1 MSFSQEVKD
10 FISGYQTVT
19 ESAQKS
25 RALDQQAKEAESTRK
40 LNERRVAVE
49 EGKLKVDQQRASAY
63 ADATRKAVSSGTSGT
78 SSAIAVPDYL
88 EEDGTSM
95 ATGGVVRA
103 LHAVG
108 GTAVPAAPATS
119 AIPTEEEQ
127 TAEDNW
133 KAAQARRKGE
143 RSYIDDKG
151 QRQSLYAMN
160 GKARNTYGD
169 EVKPMSDMEANQSV
183 GPGANQIFG
192 SATKAISQAFKSF
205 SKDTRSKG
213 AIGATESDIDYS
225 TGKGAATPEEIK
237 AIDAKIDPEG
247 KMNASDRAAARYAFV
262 YDHFNQAGEPEKAE
276 SLAKRIVLFD
286 KMNSEARGKIAAN
299 LINTGNPA
307 EGARILADAYN
318 ENIHD
323 GQRIEVTPVQGGNVR
338 FEITKDGKTIQRGNV
353 TPEQLAAM
361 AAGTATGAEFTRRT
375 AAIAASAGGGDTGG
389 GEPAPAPAPAPSEAP
404 ATPEAA
410 IPAEAPATPEAAIPT
425 EEPAASGENPPPLE
439 YAKELER
446 YQRAAARLI
455 YWQSQEGP
463 EAEQGKFRSRTDM
476 KMMRDRAIAAYQ
488 AGMSKNSNPASAIN
502 SVDNQLNGLRDLENE
517 DLKAMVDQL
526 EANPPTTGAA
536 TSEAVPTEG
545 KEVFTPAN
553 QAELDPAQAGYGFW
567 NVAGTSVFGPP
578 ADQLK
583 LSLTSDQIAK
593 SRAAIK
599 AGMPVADI
607 VKMLLKAG
615 VNPTGL

>member
-10 FISGYQTVT
+10 FLGGYQTVT
-19 ESAQKS
+19 EAAQKS

-49 EGKLKVDQQRASAY
+49 EGKLAVDRKRASTY
-63 ADATRKAVSSGTSGT
+63 AETTRKEVASETSNT
-78 SSAIAVPDYL
+78 SPAIDVPDYL
-88 EEDGTSM
+88 ETEM

-108 GTAVPAAPATS
+108 GTAVPAAPAATS

-183 GPGANQIFG
+183 GPGANQILG

-247 KMNASDRAAARYAFV
+247 KMDASDRAAARYAFV

-361 AAGTATGAEFTRRT
+361 AHGTSTGAEFTRRT

-389 GEPAPAPAPAPSEAP
+389 GEPAPAPSEAP

-410 IPAEAPATPEAAIPT
+410 IPAETPAPSEAAATPEAAIPA
-425 EEPAASGENPPPLE
+425 EEPPSGKSPPPLE
-439 YAKELER
+439 YAKELDR

-463 EAEQGKFRSRTDM
+463 EAEQGIAQARADM
-476 KMMRDRAIAAYQ
+476 KAMRDRAIAAYQ
-488 AGMSKNSNPASAIN
+488 VGMSKNSNPASAIN
-502 SVDNQLNGLRDLENE
+502 SVDTQLKGLRDLEND
-517 DLKAMVDQL
+517 DLKSMVDQFS
-526 EANPPTTGAA
+526 ANPPTTGTV
-536 TSEAVPTEG
+536 TSEAIPTEG
-545 KEVFTPAN
+545 NEVFTPAN

-593 SRAAIK
+593 ARAAIK
-599 AGMPVADI
+599 GGQPVADI